1 MNTDFRIF
9 WQFNR
14 LQRYKK
20 KLNIENIP
28 SEEDKNYAV
37 FAFFFIFS
45 SRALAYIIF
54 FLYLCG
60 SIWCMMQKKEFT
72 SDEEQMIQHEFELL
86 LDDYAHTPHR
96 QKVELITHAFNFA
109 HKAHYGVRRLSGEPY
124 IMHPLAVA
132 RICVKE
138 IGLGSTSICAAL
150 LHDVVEDTDYTV
162 EDIAGLFGEKI
173 AQIVGGLTKISGGVF
188 GSQASEQAENFRK
201 LLLTISDDIRVVLI
215 KIADR
220 LHNMRTLGAQ
230 PKDKQYK
237 IAGETQY
244 IYAPLAHRLGLF
256 PIKTELEDL
265 SFKYEHPET
274 WQEIHDK
281 LEKVKAN
288 QMDSYEHFAQ
298 PIRERLTSMGYS
310 FTLKAR
316 IKSVYSIWKKMVR
329 QQCSFEDVYDLLAVR
344 IIFTPK
350 DSLSEKD
357 QCWMIYSAITE
368 IFRPHPERIRD
379 WISTPKA
386 NGYEALHVTVM
397 GKDGQWIEVQIRTDR
412 MHEIAERGYAAHW
425 KYKTGES
432 DDSELDKWL
441 REIKD
446 ILAHPD
452 KDAMEFL
459 GTFKLNLFAQEVF
472 VFTPKGEIKTMP
484 LGSTALDF
492 AFMLHS
498 ELGEHCIGAKVN
510 HALVPL
516 SYQLKGG
523 DQIEVLTSNSQH
535 PQKEWLNMVT
545 TAKAT
550 NSLQQ
555 YFRREERRY
564 IRHGE
569 RLVEDAISM
578 DERLSANHDQVLARL
593 LNYYHIT
600 TPNEL
605 YLQVGQGTIR
615 LNNIHEIVVPK
626 RGWRS
631 YIPFLRD
638 DSSKTIDKP
647 LEAEKTL
654 ELETAESQKQ
664 KKKGP
669 KAIVLTDENLG
680 KEYLLSSCCH
690 PIPGDEVLGYMDENG
705 QMHIHKIDCP
715 EANLLKTSYGKRIY
729 SASWNTHRV
738 QSFVETIEMK
748 GIDEFGIFIQ
758 VLQTITEDFHINM
771 RTINVTSED
780 GIFKGILEIYVYDKN
795 ELEELLKAIRK
806 IEAVKEVRRI
816 VEN

>member
-1 MNTDFRIF
+1 
-9 WQFNR
+9 
-14 LQRYKK
+14 
-20 KLNIENIP
+20 
-28 SEEDKNYAV
+28 
-37 FAFFFIFS
+37 
-45 SRALAYIIF
+45 
-54 FLYLCG
+54 
-60 SIWCMMQKKEFT
+60 MQKSEFT
-72 SDEEQMIQHEFELL
+72 QEEELMIRREFEAL

-124 IMHPLAVA
+124 ILHPIAVA
-132 RICVKE
+132 RICVRE
-138 IGLGSTSICAAL
+138 IGLGSTSICSAL

-162 EDIAGLFGEKI
+162 EDIAGLFGDKI
-173 AQIVGGLTKISGGVF
+173 AQIVSGLTKISGGVF

-265 SFKYEHPET
+265 SFKYEHPDT

-281 LEKVKAN
+281 LEAVKEQ
-288 QMDSYEHFAQ
+288 QMASFEQFVI
-298 PIRERLTSMGYS
+298 PIRERLTGMGYQY
-310 FTLKAR
+310 TLMAR
-316 IKSVYSIWKKMVR
+316 IKSVYSVWKKMVR
-329 QQCSFEDVYDLLAVR
+329 QQCAFEDVYDLLAVR

-368 IFRPHPERIRD
+368 LYRPHPERIRD

-397 GKDGQWIEVQIRTDR
+397 GTNGEWIEVQIRTDR

-425 KYKTGES
+425 KYKTGEE
-432 DDSELDKWL
+432 DNSELDNWI

-492 AFMLHS
+492 AFLLHS
-498 ELGEHCIGAKVN
+498 EIGEHCIGAKVN
-510 HALVPL
+510 HTLVPL
-516 SYQLKGG
+516 SYKLKGG

-535 PQKEWLNMVT
+535 PQREWLNMVT
-545 TAKAT
+545 TAKAR
-550 NSLQQ
+550 NGLQQ
-555 YFRREERRY
+555 YFRREERHY
-564 IRHGE
+564 IKHGE

-578 DERLSANHDQVLARL
+578 DKRLSENHDQVLARL
-593 LNYYHIT
+593 LAYYQLT
-600 TPNEL
+600 QPTEL
-605 YLQVGQGTIR
+605 YLQVGQGAIR
-615 LNNIHEIVVPK
+615 LDNISDIVFPS
-626 RGWRS
+626 RGWRR
-631 YIPFLRD
+631 YIPFIG
-638 DSSKTIDKP
+638 KDK
-647 LEAEKTL
+647 ESAKAAGS
-654 ELETAESQKQ
+654 ETAKVVGGETKEETPKP
-664 KKKGP
+664 KKKEP
-669 KAIVLTDENLG
+669 HAIVLTDENLG
-680 KEYLLSSCCH
+680 KKYFLSNCCH
-690 PIPGDEVLGYMDENG
+690 PIPGDEVLGYLDPEGKM
-705 QMHIHKIDCP
+705 QIHKIDCP
-715 EANLLKTSYGKRIY
+715 EAALLKTSYGKRIY
-729 SASWNTHRV
+729 SATWNTHRV
-738 QSFVETIEMK
+738 QSFVETIEFK
-748 GIDEFGIFIQ
+748 GIDKFGVFIQ
-758 VLQTITEDFHINM
+758 VLQAITTDFHINL
-771 RTINVTSED
+771 RTVNVTSDD
-780 GIFKGILEIYVYDKN
+780 GIFMGTMELYVYDRK
-795 ELEELLKAIRK
+795 ELDDLLKAIRK
-806 IEAVKEVRRI
+806 IEDIKEVKR
-816 VEN
+816 VNKNSNEKDF